1 MEKESLVPSPL
12 DIFDFDRVW
21 NRSGTHAEKYDARQA
36 VFGTTDVLPM
46 WVADMD
52 FATPDFIIQALKDR
66 LEHPLLGYTL
76 MSDNL
81 HQAVVDWQAQHDYHI
96 DASQICWT
104 HNVANGFHLAVQA
117 FTQVGDAILVQPPIY
132 PPFLKAPELN
142 DRRCIEAPLVL
153 ENGQYQIDFT
163 AFENQIQQH
172 HIKLFLFSHP
182 QNPSGRVWQPD
193 ELLKLGHI
201 CLKHQVIMVS
211 DEIHSDLIYPPFKHC
226 PLASLS
232 PDIAHNTITL
242 SSPGKTFNLGG
253 LQIGYAII
261 ANPNLKKAFEC
272 VSKRLKIQD
281 LNVMGAVALQSAYS
295 DLGRDYKNH
304 LLAYLNNNIQLVIN
318 FFEEHAPRV
327 KVMRPQATYLI
338 WLDFSALFNT
348 QEALQAWLIFEAKLG
363 LVNGINFG
371 EAGRGFMRMNIALPK
386 TQLQQALS
394 QLKFA
399 LYTL

>member
-1 MEKESLVPSPL
+1 MPSPAV
-12 DIFDFDRVW
+12 IFDFDRVW
-21 NRSGTHAEKYDARQA
+21 DRSGTDAEKYDARQA
-36 VFGTTDVLPM
+36 VFGTTDVIPL

-52 FATPDFIIQALKDR
+52 FATPDFIIEALKNR

-76 MSDNL
+76 MSEAL
-81 HQAVVDWQAQHDYHI
+81 YQAVIDWQAQQDYHLE
-96 DASQICWT
+96 ASQICWT

-142 DRRCIEAPLVL
+142 DRRCIESPLVL
-153 ENGQYQIDFT
+153 EKGQYHIDFA
-163 AFENQIQQH
+163 AFESQIQRH

-193 ELLKLGHI
+193 ELLKLGQI
-201 CLKHQVIMVS
+201 CIKHQVIIVS
-211 DEIHSDLIYPPFKHC
+211 DEIHSDLVYPPFKHV

-232 PDIAHNTITL
+232 PDIAQNTVTL

-261 ANPNLKKAFEC
+261 ANPVLKKAFER
-272 VSKRLKIQD
+272 VSQRLKIQD
-281 LNVMGAVALQSAYS
+281 LNVMGAVALQAAYS
-295 DLGRDYKNH
+295 DLGREYKKQ
-304 LLAYLNNNIQLVIN
+304 LVTYLNNNIQTVLD
-318 FFEEHAPRV
+318 FFAEQAPQV

-338 WLDFSALFNT
+338 WIDFSALFNA
-348 QEALQAWLIFEAKLG
+348 QEDLQAWLIFKAKLG
-363 LVNGINFG
+363 LGSGINFG

-386 TQLQQALS
+386 SQLQQALS
-394 QLKFA
+394 QLKSA
-399 LYTL
+399 LHTL